1 MKKEMIKDYLL
12 ITISAFLM
20 ALAVNF
26 FFAEHTLAPG
36 GITGLSVVL
45 STFLSMPVENISLG
59 ISMPL
64 LVMGLLFLG
73 KGFGIK
79 TLYITL
85 MGPLFLKVIPQ
96 THITDNL
103 LVAGVIGGLLVGT
116 AIGIAIIRGCSTGGT
131 DLVAMLINKV
141 IKFLKLP
148 VILFMLDGFIIVA
161 SGIISK
167 NFMISIYSLIS
178 ETTPAVINSSASRRE
193 QTPALAKNLF
203 RRIGSFGSTNCSL
216 YSICFLM
223 LYLAFGS

>member
-178 ETTPAVINSSASRRE
+178 LLLIIKTIGFVTTKFGKNTEEINNINIACLIYQASDD
-193 QTPALAKNLF
+193 N
-203 RRIGSFGSTNCSL
+203 
-216 YSICFLM
+216 
-223 LYLAFGS
+223 

>member
-178 ETTPAVINSSASRRE
+178 LLLIIKTIGFVTTKFGKNTEEINNINSTCT
-193 QTPALAKNLF
+193 Q
-203 RRIGSFGSTNCSL
+203 
-216 YSICFLM
+216 
-223 LYLAFGS
+223 

>member
-45 STFLSMPVENISLG
+45 STFLAMPVENISLG

-178 ETTPAVINSSASRRE
+178 LLLIIKTIGFVTTKFGKNTEEINNINNACA
-193 QTPALAKNLF
+193 Q
-203 RRIGSFGSTNCSL
+203 
-216 YSICFLM
+216 
-223 LYLAFGS
+223 

>member
-45 STFLSMPVENISLG
+45 STFLSIPVENISLG

-116 AIGIAIIRGCSTGGT
+116 AIGIAIVRGCSTGGT

-178 ETTPAVINSSASRRE
+178 LLLIIKTIGFVTTKFGKNTEEINNINSACT
-193 QTPALAKNLF
+193 Q
-203 RRIGSFGSTNCSL
+203 
-216 YSICFLM
+216 
-223 LYLAFGS
+223 

>member
-178 ETTPAVINSSASRRE
+178 LLLIIKTIGFVTTKFGKNTEEINHINNACA
-193 QTPALAKNLF
+193 Q
-203 RRIGSFGSTNCSL
+203 
-216 YSICFLM
+216 
-223 LYLAFGS
+223 

>member
-12 ITISAFLM
+12 ITVSAFLM

-85 MGPLFLKVIPQ
+85 MGPFFLKVIPQ

-178 ETTPAVINSSASRRE
+178 LLLILKTIGFVTTKFGKNTEEINNINSTCT
-193 QTPALAKNLF
+193 Q
-203 RRIGSFGSTNCSL
+203 
-216 YSICFLM
+216 
-223 LYLAFGS
+223 

>member
-178 ETTPAVINSSASRRE
+178 LLLIIKTIGFVTTKFGKNTEEINNINNACAHFMKFFCLS
-193 QTPALAKNLF
+193 
-203 RRIGSFGSTNCSL
+203 
-216 YSICFLM
+216 
-223 LYLAFGS
+223 

>member
-178 ETTPAVINSSASRRE
+178 LLLIIKIIGFVTTKFGKNNEEINNINSACT
-193 QTPALAKNLF
+193 Q
-203 RRIGSFGSTNCSL
+203 
-216 YSICFLM
+216 
-223 LYLAFGS
+223 

>member
-1 MKKEMIKDYLL
+1 MNKEMVKDYLL
-12 ITISAFLM
+12 ITISALLM

-45 STFLSMPVENISLG
+45 STILSMPVENISLG

-64 LVMGLLFLG
+64 LVMGMLFLG
-73 KGFGIK
+73 KSFGIK

-85 MGPLFLKVIPQ
+85 MGPFFLKVIPQ

-116 AIGIAIIRGCSTGGT
+116 AIGIAIIRNCSTGGT
-131 DLVAMLINKV
+131 DLAAMLINKV
-141 IKFLKLP
+141 VKFLKLP
-148 VILFMLDGFIIVA
+148 VILLMLDGFIIVA

-167 NFMISIYSLIS
+167 NFMISVYSLIS
-178 ETTPAVINSSASRRE
+178 LLIIIKTIGFLTTRF
-193 QTPALAKNLF
+193 AKNTEE
-203 RRIGSFGSTNCSL
+203 TNNVKSACTQ
-216 YSICFLM
+216 
-223 LYLAFGS
+223 

>member
-116 AIGIAIIRGCSTGGT
+116 AIEIAILRGCSSGGT

-148 VILFMLDGFIIVA
+148 VILFMLDGFIIVV

-178 ETTPAVINSSASRRE
+178 LLLIIKTIGFVTTKFGKNTEEINNINNACA
-193 QTPALAKNLF
+193 Q
-203 RRIGSFGSTNCSL
+203 
-216 YSICFLM
+216 
-223 LYLAFGS
+223 

>member
-178 ETTPAVINSSASRRE
+178 LFLIIKTIGFVTTKFGKNTEEINNINNACA
-193 QTPALAKNLF
+193 Q
-203 RRIGSFGSTNCSL
+203 
-216 YSICFLM
+216 
-223 LYLAFGS
+223 

>member
-178 ETTPAVINSSASRRE
+178 LLLIIKTIGFVTTKFGKNTEEINNVNNACA
-193 QTPALAKNLF
+193 Q
-203 RRIGSFGSTNCSL
+203 
-216 YSICFLM
+216 
-223 LYLAFGS
+223 

>member
-85 MGPLFLKVIPQ
+85 IKFPLFLKVIPQ

-178 ETTPAVINSSASRRE
+178 LLLIIKTIGFVTTKFGKNTEEINNINNACA
-193 QTPALAKNLF
+193 Q
-203 RRIGSFGSTNCSL
+203 
-216 YSICFLM
+216 
-223 LYLAFGS
+223 

>member
-45 STFLSMPVENISLG
+45 GTFLSMPVENISLG

-178 ETTPAVINSSASRRE
+178 LLLIIKTIGFVTTKFGKNTEEINNINNACA
-193 QTPALAKNLF
+193 Q
-203 RRIGSFGSTNCSL
+203 
-216 YSICFLM
+216 
-223 LYLAFGS
+223 

>member
-178 ETTPAVINSSASRRE
+178 LLLIIKTIGFVTTKFGKNTEEINNINNACD
-193 QTPALAKNLF
+193 K
-203 RRIGSFGSTNCSL
+203 
-216 YSICFLM
+216 
-223 LYLAFGS
+223 

>member
-178 ETTPAVINSSASRRE
+178 LLLIIKTIGFVTKKFGKNTEEINNINNACA
-193 QTPALAKNLF
+193 Q
-203 RRIGSFGSTNCSL
+203 
-216 YSICFLM
+216 
-223 LYLAFGS
+223 

>member
-178 ETTPAVINSSASRRE
+178 LLLIIKTIGFVTTKFG
-193 QTPALAKNLF
+193 KN
-203 RRIGSFGSTNCSL
+203 T
-216 YSICFLM
+216 
-223 LYLAFGS
+223 

>member
-178 ETTPAVINSSASRRE
+178 LLLIIKTIGFVTTKFGKNTEEINNI
-193 QTPALAKNLF
+193 KNE
-203 RRIGSFGSTNCSL
+203 GVSK
-216 YSICFLM
+216 
-223 LYLAFGS
+223 

>member
-1 MKKEMIKDYLL
+1 MKKEMVKDYLL
-12 ITISAFLM
+12 ITISALLM

-26 FFAEHTLAPG
+26 FFVEHTLAPG

-64 LVMGLLFLG
+64 LVMGVLFLG

-103 LVAGVIGGLLVGT
+103 LVAGIIGGLLVGT

-131 DLVAMLINKV
+131 DLVAMLINRI

-148 VILFMLDGFIIVA
+148 VILFILDGFIIVA
-161 SGIISK
+161 SGIISN

-178 ETTPAVINSSASRRE
+178 LILIIKTIGFVTTKF
-193 QTPALAKNLF
+193 AKNTEE
-203 RRIGSFGSTNCSL
+203 TNNMNSACTQ
-216 YSICFLM
+216 
-223 LYLAFGS
+223 

>member
-1 MKKEMIKDYLL
+1 MKKEMVKDYLL

-64 LVMGLLFLG
+64 LVMGVLFLG

-103 LVAGVIGGLLVGT
+103 LVAGIIGGLLVGT

-131 DLVAMLINKV
+131 DLVAMLINRI

-148 VILFMLDGFIIVA
+148 VILFILDGFIIVA

-178 ETTPAVINSSASRRE
+178 LLLIIKTIGFVTTKF
-193 QTPALAKNLF
+193 AKNTEE
-203 RRIGSFGSTNCSL
+203 TNNMNSACTQ
-216 YSICFLM
+216 
-223 LYLAFGS
+223 

>member
-178 ETTPAVINSSASRRE
+178 LLLIIKTIGFLTTKFGKNTEEINNINNACA
-193 QTPALAKNLF
+193 Q
-203 RRIGSFGSTNCSL
+203 
-216 YSICFLM
+216 
-223 LYLAFGS
+223 

>member
-1 MKKEMIKDYLL
+1 MNKEMVKDYLL
-12 ITISAFLM
+12 ITISALLM

-45 STFLSMPVENISLG
+45 SAFLSIPVENISLG
-59 ISMPL
+59 ISIPL
-64 LVMGLLFLG
+64 LVMGILFLG
-73 KGFGIK
+73 KNFGIK

-85 MGPLFLKVIPQ
+85 MMPLFLKVIPQ

-116 AIGIAIIRGCSTGGT
+116 AIGIAIVRDCSTGGT
-131 DLVAMLINKV
+131 DLAAMLINKV
-141 IKFLKLP
+141 VKFLKLP

-167 NFMISIYSLIS
+167 NFMISVYSLIS
-178 ETTPAVINSSASRRE
+178 LFIIIKTIGFVTTKF
-193 QTPALAKNLF
+193 AKNTEETDNMN
-203 RRIGSFGSTNCSL
+203 GACTQ
-216 YSICFLM
+216 
-223 LYLAFGS
+223 

>member
-178 ETTPAVINSSASRRE
+178 LLLIIKTIGFVTTKFGKNTEEIN
-193 QTPALAKNLF
+193 N
-203 RRIGSFGSTNCSL
+203 
-216 YSICFLM
+216 
-223 LYLAFGS
+223 

>member
-148 VILFMLDGFIIVA
+148 VILFMLDGFIIVV

-178 ETTPAVINSSASRRE
+178 LLLIIKTIGFVTTKFGKNTEEINNINNACA
-193 QTPALAKNLF
+193 Q
-203 RRIGSFGSTNCSL
+203 
-216 YSICFLM
+216 
-223 LYLAFGS
+223 

>member
-79 TLYITL
+79 ILYITL

-103 LVAGVIGGLLVGT
+103 FVAGVIGGLLVGT

-178 ETTPAVINSSASRRE
+178 LLLIIKTIGFVTTKFGKNNEEINNINSACT
-193 QTPALAKNLF
+193 Q
-203 RRIGSFGSTNCSL
+203 
-216 YSICFLM
+216 
-223 LYLAFGS
+223 

>member
-167 NFMISIYSLIS
+167 NFMICL
-178 ETTPAVINSSASRRE
+178 
-193 QTPALAKNLF
+193 
-203 RRIGSFGSTNCSL
+203 L
-216 YSICFLM
+216 YTSP
-223 LYLAFGS
+223 SPRD

>member
-178 ETTPAVINSSASRRE
+178 LLLIIKTIGFVTTKFGNNTEEINNINNACA
-193 QTPALAKNLF
+193 Q
-203 RRIGSFGSTNCSL
+203 
-216 YSICFLM
+216 
-223 LYLAFGS
+223 

>member
-1 MKKEMIKDYLL
+1 MIKDYLL

-178 ETTPAVINSSASRRE
+178 LLLIIKTIGFVTTKFGKNTEEINNVNSACA
-193 QTPALAKNLF
+193 Q
-203 RRIGSFGSTNCSL
+203 
-216 YSICFLM
+216 
-223 LYLAFGS
+223 

>member
-178 ETTPAVINSSASRRE
+178 LLLIIKTIGFVTTKFGKNTEEIN
-193 QTPALAKNLF
+193 N
-203 RRIGSFGSTNCSL
+203 I
-216 YSICFLM
+216 
-223 LYLAFGS
+223 

>member
-103 LVAGVIGGLLVGT
+103 LVAGVIGRLLVGT

-178 ETTPAVINSSASRRE
+178 LLLIIKTIGFVTTKFGKNTEEINNINNACA
-193 QTPALAKNLF
+193 Q
-203 RRIGSFGSTNCSL
+203 
-216 YSICFLM
+216 
-223 LYLAFGS
+223 

>member
-45 STFLSMPVENISLG
+45 STFLSIPVENISLG

-178 ETTPAVINSSASRRE
+178 LLLIIKTIGFVTTKFGKNTEEINNINNACA
-193 QTPALAKNLF
+193 Q
-203 RRIGSFGSTNCSL
+203 
-216 YSICFLM
+216 
-223 LYLAFGS
+223 

>member
-1 MKKEMIKDYLL
+1 MKKEMVKDYLL

-64 LVMGLLFLG
+64 LVMGVLFLG

-85 MGPLFLKVIPQ
+85 MGPLFLKLIPQ

-103 LVAGVIGGLLVGT
+103 LVAGIIGGLLVGT

-131 DLVAMLINKV
+131 DLVAMLINRI

-167 NFMISIYSLIS
+167 NFMISVYSLIS
-178 ETTPAVINSSASRRE
+178 LLLIIKTIGFVTTKF
-193 QTPALAKNLF
+193 AKNTEE
-203 RRIGSFGSTNCSL
+203 TNNMNSACTQ
-216 YSICFLM
+216 
-223 LYLAFGS
+223 

>member
-1 MKKEMIKDYLL
+1 MKKKMIKDYLL

-178 ETTPAVINSSASRRE
+178 LLLIIKTIGFVTAKFGKNTEEINNINNACA
-193 QTPALAKNLF
+193 Q
-203 RRIGSFGSTNCSL
+203 
-216 YSICFLM
+216 
-223 LYLAFGS
+223 

>member
-1 MKKEMIKDYLL
+1 MIKDYLL

-178 ETTPAVINSSASRRE
+178 LLLIIKTIGFVTTKFGKNTEEINNINNACA
-193 QTPALAKNLF
+193 Q
-203 RRIGSFGSTNCSL
+203 
-216 YSICFLM
+216 
-223 LYLAFGS
+223 